1 MQARVK
7 AHTRQMTNQSP
18 HVFSAS
24 YNPFSPVSFE
34 RVAQKSRTG
43 SITKI
48 HRGNYVYTD
57 EIVDASPADRHLLKL
72 RALQRRGVHDVVAV
86 GKSAALL
93 WGTWLLH
100 LPTRVLI
107 QRTSQGQH
115 NGDGYARRTIPLRRP
130 EIVDIDGIARLGRL
144 DAALSVI
151 STTQFTEAV
160 MATDWLL
167 REMEFHEG
175 IPRAETIRLIRAGIR
190 RLDSGAKMERA
201 NDALTFGSSLS
212 MSAGESLSR
221 VQMYDAGLDIP
232 ELQVRFEDSQG
243 LIGYADYFWRYA
255 GVIGEFDGKIKYLD
269 PSFRNGRSADQVVFD
284 EKVREDRLRAL
295 GFTVVRWTWSDL
307 KQPSALERRLRAAGV
322 S

>member
-1 MQARVK
+1 
-7 AHTRQMTNQSP
+7 MTQQTP
-18 HVFSAS
+18 
-24 YNPFSPVSFE
+24 PLFSPTSNSYSPQSFSTVGKQL
-34 RVAQKSRTG
+34 RAGTV
-43 SITKI
+43 TKI
-48 HRGNYVYTD
+48 HRGNYVYTNQLED
-57 EIVDASPADRHLLKL
+57 IDRKDRHILKIK
-72 RALQRRGVHDVVAV
+72 ALQRRGLGDVVAV
-86 GKSAALL
+86 GRSAAFL
-93 WGTWLLH
+93 WGAWMQHSPDIVQLMR
-100 LPTRVLI
+100 TRKG
-107 QRTSQGQH
+107 QR
-115 NGDGYARRTIPLRRP
+115 NGDGYVRRTIPLKCP

-175 IPRAETIRLIRAGIR
+175 IPGGETIRLIRAGIR

-284 EKVREDRLRAL
+284 EKLREDRLRAL

-307 KQPSALERRLRAAGV
+307 KQPGALERKLRAAGV